1 MIFNL
6 GSINADYFYDLPHL
20 PGPGETLA
28 ATRMAS
34 GLGGK
39 GANQSVA
46 AALAGGD
53 VRHIGCVG
61 PDGAWAVDRLR
72 EFGVDVRH
80 VRVSDTPTAHAIVMV
95 DEAGENQIVIYP
107 GANQEQ
113 DERSIAE
120 ALEGAGSDDWLM
132 LQNETSHQVDAA
144 RLAREKGLNVAYSA
158 APFDV
163 QAIESVLPFV
173 TLVITN
179 EVEAQQYADE
189 TGRVIKD
196 LPVSYVL
203 ITKGKDGAT
212 WHDLNAGKVLE
223 VSAFKVDPVDT
234 TGAGDTF
241 AGYATAGLAQG
252 LPVDVALKQAS
263 AAAALSTTKKGTAD
277 AIPTLAAVKALLGS

>member
-53 VRHIGCVG
+53 VRHIGCIG
-61 PDGAWAVDRLR
+61 PDGSWAVDRLR
-72 EFGVDVRH
+72 DFGVAVQH
-80 VRVSDTPTAHAIVMV
+80 VRVRDTPTAHAIVMV

-132 LQNETSHQVDAA
+132 LQNETSHQVDAV
-144 RLAREKGLNVAYSA
+144 RLAREKGLSVAYSA

-173 TLVITN
+173 TLVIMN

-203 ITKGKDGAT
+203 VTKGKDGAT
-212 WHDLNAGKVLE
+212 WHDLDAGKVLE
-223 VSAFKVDPVDT
+223 VSAFQVDPVDT

-241 AGYATAGLAQG
+241 AGYAVAGLAQG
-252 LPVDVALKQAS
+252 LPADIALKQAS

>member
-61 PDGAWAVDRLR
+61 PDGSWAVDRLR
-72 EFGVDVRH
+72 DFGVDVQH

-132 LQNETSHQVDAA
+132 LQNETSHQGDAA

-212 WHDLNAGKVLE
+212 WHDLDAGKVLE

-252 LPVDVALKQAS
+252 LPVDIALKQAS

>member
-20 PGPGETLA
+20 PRPGETLA
-28 ATRMAS
+28 ATRMSS

-61 PDGAWAVDRLR
+61 PDGSWAVDRLR
-72 EFGVDVRH
+72 DFGVDVQH

-132 LQNETSHQVDAA
+132 LQNETSHQGDAA

-212 WHDLNAGKVLE
+212 WHDLDAGKVLE

-252 LPVDVALKQAS
+252 LPVDIALKQAS

>member
-61 PDGAWAVDRLR
+61 PDGSWAVDRLR
-72 EFGVDVRH
+72 DFGVDVQH

-132 LQNETSHQVDAA
+132 LQNETSHQGDAA
-144 RLAREKGLNVAYSA
+144 RLACETGLNVAYSA

-173 TLVITN
+173 TVVIMN

-241 AGYATAGLAQG
+241 AGYAIAGLAQG
-252 LPVDVALKQAS
+252 LPADIALKQAS